1 VSPPPVKEPTFE
13 EALAELERIVHR
25 LEDGQIDLEGSL
37 ASYET
42 GVALLKRCY
51 GQLQQAEQR
60 ILLLTGVGE
69 DERPVTQP
77 FAHTSSAAVEKVEP
91 KRRKRTVEEPPER
104 LF

>member
-1 VSPPPVKEPTFE
+1 MSQPPPQEPTFE

-37 ASYET
+37 TSYET

-69 DERPVTQP
+69 EDRPLTQP
-77 FAHTSSAAVEKVEP
+77 FGHTSSAVTEKVEP
-91 KRRKRTVEEPPER
+91 KRRKRAVEEPPER